1 MTDKEI
7 LQADPLD
14 ILFENRNK
22 AYGAYALRKYYNHRL
37 QWALGISLGLV
48 FILLMIDFSGGKNS
62 INPMNKEKVLQLS
75 NVELPEDKP
84 KQPDLPKPI
93 ESPRAQAKYTSQI
106 KIVDDHLKT
115 DMPEQD
121 LIDKSLISTETKD
134 GAPPSET
141 VQIAANTNEGN
152 GNDAKI
158 EKIEQAYPIF
168 SHSDAQFPGGKE
180 AFAEFLKRYLNTPA
194 DLEVGEKKVVV
205 VRFMIDIDGV
215 ISRTEIIQSGG
226 DKYDRE
232 VIRVLRKMP
241 KWVPAIQNG
250 TKVATYFTQPV
261 SFVGI
266 EE

>member
-1 MTDKEI
+1 M
-7 LQADPLD
+7 LNFQ
-14 ILFENRNK
+14 
-22 AYGAYALRKYYNHRL
+22 
-37 QWALGISLGLV
+37 V
-48 FILLMIDFSGGKNS
+48 
-62 INPMNKEKVLQLS
+62 EKKL
-75 NVELPEDKP
+75 
-84 KQPDLPKPI
+84 
-93 ESPRAQAKYTSQI
+93 
-106 KIVDDHLKT
+106 
-115 DMPEQD
+115 
-121 LIDKSLISTETKD
+121 
-134 GAPPSET
+134 
-141 VQIAANTNEGN
+141 
-152 GNDAKI
+152 
-158 EKIEQAYPIF
+158 
-168 SHSDAQFPGGKE
+168 
-180 AFAEFLKRYLNTPA
+180 FAEFLKRYLNTPA